1 MKKSLAIIG
10 VSVSFLLIYLLQVN
24 FFNWFTIAGIK
35 PNLFV
40 IYVVV
45 ISLFTEKKMGAI
57 FGICFGLYIDM
68 INGRVLGIASIMLA
82 VIAFFA
88 ELMNKNVTNDT
99 KITMVLI
106 VALSTLI
113 YEIGVYIASIWKL
126 SINVEIFQF
135 IKIVCIET
143 FFNSMLTIIF
153 YPIIQKF
160 GNYLSEIFHKR
171 NFISSYF

>member
-1 MKKSLAIIG
+1 M
-10 VSVSFLLIYLLQVN
+10 SFLLIYLLQVD

-45 ISLFTEKKMGAI
+45 ISLFTGKKRGTI

-82 VIAFFA
+82 GIAFFA

-113 YEIGVYIASIWKL
+113 YEVGYYIASIWKL
-126 SINVEIFQF
+126 SINVEILQF

-143 FFNSMLTIIF
+143 FFNSMLAIIL

-160 GNYLSEIFHKR
+160 GNYLSEIFNKR

>member
-1 MKKSLAIIG
+1 MKKTLAIIG

-45 ISLFTEKKMGAI
+45 ISLFTGKKMGTI

-68 INGRVLGIASIMLA
+68 INGKVLGIAAIMLA

-88 ELMNKNVTNDT
+88 EFMNKNVTNDT

-113 YEIGVYIASIWKL
+113 YEVGYYIASIWKL
-126 SINVEIFQF
+126 SINVEIFHF

-143 FFNSMLTIIF
+143 FFNSILTIIL
-153 YPIIQKF
+153 YPIIQRF
-160 GNYLSEIFHKR
+160 GNYLSEIFNKR